1 MANVNQ
7 QAYNDWTN
15 SLNANKNFSMFNPY
29 DAYTSF
35 TSQVA
40 NAPTWYDALGRFAIG
55 LPAFKA
61 GINAYDKL
69 QKLKNQNEQGNAQ
82 NSGVNSDAIRKG
94 VTNAFEQQANIPQFW
109 GNMAKTAGMD
119 NNAVAY
125 NDPYGNG
132 YTVGELTTNFPT
144 YSTASEMMD
153 SYQKRNNPFLYSLR
167 QNSLGNNF
175 LKPYYSIG
183 GNDNG

>member
-7 QAYNDWTN
+7 QAYENWAN
-15 SLNANKNFSMFNPY
+15 YLNANKNFSMFNPY

-35 TSQVA
+35 TNQVAA
-40 NAPTWYDALGRFAIG
+40 NAPTWYDALGRFAVG

-82 NSGVNSDAIRKG
+82 NGGVNSDAIRKG
-94 VTNAFEQQANIPQFW
+94 VTNAFEQQANIPQYF
-109 GNMAKTAGMD
+109 GSMLKSAGAD
-119 NNAVAY
+119 DNAVAHT
-125 NDPYGNG
+125 DPYGNS
-132 YTVGELTTNFPT
+132 YTVGELTSPT
-144 YSTASEMMD
+144 FGGTID
-153 SYQKRNNPFLYSLR
+153 SLQKFHNPFLYSLP
-167 QNSLGNNF
+167 QQKNNPFGNNF
-175 LKPYYSIG
+175 LKLYSIG